1 MLRIIEPLVYF
12 RQADLPDFQY
22 HALEDS
28 QGKIPVGIK
37 VAGNSWEE
45 IKAGAYW
52 GAPRTNFILRTSF
65 KVPLEW
71 GKDILT
77 ALFLPIGIAGDFSH
91 PEALCIIDGQIQA
104 ACDRNHQEIS
114 LSGDWCD
121 GKEHQIALHG
131 WTGGIY
137 SRPEDQLQMRQCQ
150 LVQIHQET
158 RDFICLARIAL
169 ETAALLAETDPAKSS
184 LYNVLDKAF
193 HVLDTRYP
201 LGDNFYQTVSTALK
215 VLEEGVTC
223 SGKELPVQIT
233 AVGHAHLDL
242 AWLWTIGQTRR
253 KAARTFSNVL
263 QLMKEYPQFS
273 FTQSQPQIYE
283 WVKQDYPDIFKE
295 VSHRVEEGRWELIGG
310 MWVEADCNL
319 AGAEALARQFL
330 LGRHYFEG
338 TFGKNVETSVLWLP
352 DVFGFSWNLPQLMR
366 EAGIKYFFTTK
377 LSWNQYNRIP
387 YDTFWWQGL
396 DGTRVLTHF
405 GTTKENLDTHHSIFN
420 ARVSP
425 EQVMSTWK
433 NFQQKDGGK
442 AGCTLPLLMA
452 FGYGDGGGG
461 PNWEM
466 LENIRLLE
474 AFPSMPQVKVG
485 TVKEFF
491 SKLEDAIG
499 EKLPVWNNELYLE
512 FHRGVYTTHARIKRA
527 NRKSEFLLHDVEFL
541 ASFAGTIDA
550 EFDYPQES
558 LREAWKLLC
567 TNQFHDI
574 LPGSSIA
581 EVYVESLHQYEEIYQ
596 ICRKVREKALKTI
609 AKKSEGDIFVINPTS
624 FTRNDFAFLTSDEK
638 KPPLLKTVDGIPIRS
653 QVVDGGW
660 LLDLG
665 ESAPYSIAALSL
677 TSKNET
683 LDYSGCTLIIQKD
696 LLEND
701 FLRILLNENG
711 DIVRIFDK
719 VHEREVIPPGA
730 IFNQIQAFED
740 RPRSPDAWDIDIY
753 YNDKMWLAEPA
764 ESIQVIERGPLRISL
779 EIKRK
784 ILTSEITQRIS
795 LVYNQP
801 RISFDTS
808 IMWRE
813 RSILL
818 KTAFPV
824 EVHSPRATYE
834 IQWGNIERSTH
845 HNTSWDWA
853 RFEVCAQKWV
863 DLSEGGYGVSLINDC
878 KYGHDI
884 RDNVIRLSLLRGT
897 INPDPGADLG
907 EHQFSY
913 AIYPH
918 PGSWDEHTV
927 REAYILNDPLYVW
940 QAKDI
945 RNSQKDVDGTFLKS
959 SFVSVEQSNVII
971 ETIKQ
976 AEDGRGLILRLNE
989 FKRMRGTITLKIGF
1003 PLKEVWRTN
1012 ILEENQDLIHHAQDN
1027 SFRFSIKPF
1036 QILTFRL
1043 VPKRKEEM

>member
-1 MLRIIEPLVYF
+1 MYF
-12 RQADLPDFQY
+12 RQEGLPNFHY

-28 QGKIPVGIK
+28 QKNIPVEFK
-37 VAGNSWEE
+37 ADSNSWEE
-45 IKAGAYW
+45 IKTGAYW

-65 KVPLEW
+65 KVPQEW
-71 GKDILT
+71 GKDIPT

-104 ACDRNHQEIS
+104 ACDRRHQEIS
-114 LSGDWCD
+114 LSDDWCD
-121 GKEHQIALHG
+121 GKEHQVALHG
-131 WTGGIY
+131 WSGGIY
-137 SRPEDQLQMRQCQ
+137 ARPDERLQMHQCQ
-150 LVQIHQET
+150 LVQIHQNT
-158 RDFICLARIAL
+158 RDFFYLARIAL
-169 ETAALLAETDPAKSS
+169 EVADLLPEADPAKSS
-184 LYNVLDKAF
+184 LYSVLDEAF
-193 HVLDTRYP
+193 RVLDTRYP
-201 LGDNFYQTVSTALK
+201 LGDNFYQTVSTAFNK
-215 VLEEGVTC
+215 LEKGISC
-223 SGKELPVQIT
+223 SGKELPVQIIG
-233 AVGHAHLDL
+233 VGHAHLDL

-283 WVKQDYPDIFKE
+283 WVKQDYPDIFKDI
-295 VSHRVEEGRWELIGG
+295 SHRVKEGRWELIGG

-330 LGRHYFEG
+330 LGRNYFEG
-338 TFGKNVETSVLWLP
+338 TFGKNVETPVLWLP

-396 DGTRVLTHF
+396 DGTRVLAHF
-405 GTTKENLDTHHSIFN
+405 GTTKESQDTCHSIYN

-442 AGCTLPLLMA
+442 AGCNLPLLMA
-452 FGYGDGGGG
+452 FGYGDGGCG
-461 PNWEM
+461 PNREM
-466 LENIRLLE
+466 LENIRLLG
-474 AFPSMPQVKVG
+474 AFPSMPQVKAS

-499 EKLPVWNNELYLE
+499 EDLPVWNNELYLE
-512 FHRGVYTTHARIKRA
+512 FHRGVYTTHARNKRA

-541 ASFAGTIDA
+541 ASVAATINT
-550 EFDYPQES
+550 EFDFPQES

-567 TNQFHDI
+567 MNQFHDI

-581 EVYVESLHQYEEIYQ
+581 EVYTESLRQYEEIHQ
-596 ICRKVREKALKTI
+596 ICRKVRGKALQTITEKAD
-609 AKKSEGDIFVINPTS
+609 GDIFVINPTS
-624 FTRNDFAFLTSDEK
+624 FSRNDLAFLTGNEK
-638 KPPLLKTVDGIPIRS
+638 ELPSLKTVDGIPVRS
-653 QVVDGGW
+653 QAIDGGW

-665 ESAPYSIAALSL
+665 ESAPYSITALSL
-677 TSKNET
+677 TDKKKP
-683 LDYSGCTLIIQKD
+683 LDDYSGCTLVIEKD

-701 FLRILLNENG
+701 FLRIQINGDG
-711 DIVRIFDK
+711 DIVRVFDK
-719 VHEREVIPPGA
+719 INEREVMPPGT
-730 IFNQIQAFED
+730 IFNQIQGFED

-753 YNDKMWLAEPA
+753 FDDKMWLAEPA
-764 ESIQVIERGPLRISL
+764 ETIQVIERGPLRISL

-801 RISFDTS
+801 RINFDTS
-808 IMWRE
+808 IKWRE

-818 KTAFPV
+818 KAAFPV

-834 IQWGNIERSTH
+834 IQWGNIERPTH
-845 HNTSWDWA
+845 RNTSWDWA

-863 DLSEGGYGVSLINDC
+863 DLSEGGYGVSLLNDC

-897 INPDPGADLG
+897 MDPDPGADLG
-907 EHQFSY
+907 EHQFTY
-913 AIYPH
+913 AIYSH
-918 PGSWDEHTV
+918 SGSWDERTV

-940 QAKDI
+940 QAKGI
-945 RNSQKDVDGTFLKS
+945 RKSQKDAAGTFMKP
-959 SFVSVEQSNVII
+959 SFVRVKQPNVAI

-976 AEDGRGLILRLNE
+976 AEDGRGLILRLYE
-989 FKRMRGTITLKIGF
+989 FKRMRGPITINTSF

-1012 ILEENQDLIHHAQDN
+1012 LLEENQDIIHHSQNN
-1027 SFRFSIKPF
+1027 SFQFNIKPY
-1036 QILTFRL
+1036 QILTLRL
-1043 VPKRKEEM
+1043 IPNRMEEK